1 MNWISVK
8 YRTPTMEECVYRN
21 GYLKPIIICRRIKTH
36 SEVGFFNGKNFTL
49 TPIKSDDIPINDV
62 EFWAP
67 FPKCPAEHPPIPWEA
82 D

>member
-8 YRTPTMEECVYRN
+8 YRKPSKEEFTQENKTCR
-21 GYLKPIIICRRIKTH
+21 PIIICRKGKEY
-36 SEVGFFNGKNFTL
+36 SEPGFFDGDNFITRGWEYL
-49 TPIKSDDIPINDV
+49 LDGDV
-62 EFWAP
+62 QYWAP